1 MQLDFTSVYIIHFDF
16 ILVLLQFIFWKN
28 DVYISIFQI
37 KVFRLGSSER
47 VLSSHPLSQRSTTL
61 LGRAVIDYLYLYKY
75 EIVCLSVCLF
85 AFFSAISKPIG
96 IPFGTKLLFIP
107 GKFLKQYYLKKC
119 FKRYCPFSLFLYDFS
134 VNLKSDNRKNKLDRN
149 LILF

>member
-1 MQLDFTSVYIIHFDF
+1 MRFLIYFSFFFFFTFFFFFENHYTLTNKKCAHRNATRFHVRLHNTLWPYFSIVTVYFLGKWCF
-16 ILVLLQFIFWKN
+16 KL
-28 DVYISIFQI
+28 
-37 KVFRLGSSER
+37 FRLGSSER

-96 IPFGTKLLFIP
+96 IPFGTKLLLTL
-107 GKFLKQYYLKKC
+107 GKF
-119 FKRYCPFSLFLYDFS
+119 
-134 VNLKSDNRKNKLDRN
+134 
-149 LILF
+149 

>member
-1 MQLDFTSVYIIHFDF
+1 MQLDFTSVYIIHFDL
-16 ILVLLQFIFWKN
+16 ILVLLQFIFWEN

-96 IPFGTKLLFIP
+96 IHFGTKLLFTP
-107 GKFLKQYYLKKC
+107 AKFLKQYYLKKNVL
-119 FKRYCPFSLFLYDFS
+119 RGIAPFLYFFTIS
-134 VNLKSDNRKNKLDRN
+134 L
-149 LILF
+149 